1 MIYICF
7 LISGKNRNLHPA
19 STLLF
24 SLEISLSFIPP
35 PHPIKRCN
43 KKKKKIK
50 HEIHLNKDRLIKKM
64 ATQKKNEKKKH
75 IGCIVK

>member
-1 MIYICF
+1 MCLIYICF

-24 SLEISLSFIPP
+24 SLETSLSFTP

-43 KKKKKIK
+43 KKKKKKIK
-50 HEIHLNKDRLIKKM
+50 HEIHLNKDMLIKKM
-64 ATQKKNEKKKH
+64 ATQKQKTKKS
-75 IGCIVK
+75 ISAA